1 MIGDTQKFV
10 EHVKDK
16 YARAIALTKDTQK
29 KRTQQNIKMIEE
41 YMRKVRFNKRV
52 ITSVLTETSG
62 AQSG

>member
-29 KRTQQNIKMIEE
+29 KRTQQNIRMIEE
-41 YMRKVRFNKRV
+41 YMRKVRKDKIINDR
-52 ITSVLTETSG
+52 
-62 AQSG
+62 